1 MNLSKPSGKRK
12 GEPKWWWRHIW
23 PITATSCAV
32 LIGAQCIMYLLGYID
47 LSRLSRGILLTLASV
62 PLVYALWY
70 LRTRISIDTQLK
82 INRIAFITI
91 GTLGLGFVIFF
102 CTGLVLHRLLNVPT
116 TDLAFLIELIPSY
129 IIGGFIGDR
138 LGKRWD
144 YMVPYHLEN
153 EEKSH
158 T

>member
-1 MNLSKPSGKRK
+1 
-12 GEPKWWWRHIW
+12 
-23 PITATSCAV
+23 
-32 LIGAQCIMYLLGYID
+32 MYLLGYID

-144 YMVPYHLEN
+144 YMVPYQLEN
-153 EEKSH
+153 EE
-158 T
+158 